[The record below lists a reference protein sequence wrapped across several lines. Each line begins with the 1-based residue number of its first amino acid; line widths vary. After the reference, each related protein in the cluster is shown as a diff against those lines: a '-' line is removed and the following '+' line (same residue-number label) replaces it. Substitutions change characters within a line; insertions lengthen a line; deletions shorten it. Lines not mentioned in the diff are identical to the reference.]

1 LPNDPLQHYP
11 GYALRRASLSSTA
24 VLAKRLE
31 TLELRPA
38 EASVLMVIGANPGIT
53 QSEIGRMLDIAG
65 ANMAPLVNR
74 LHVRGVLEKQPL
86 DGRSHA
92 LSLSAS
98 GRGLCARTRKAF
110 ESHEEELLG
119 RLPKRLREPFLE
131 AVNLLWKAE

>member
-1 LPNDPLQHYP
+1 LPKDPLQHYP
-11 GYALRRASLSSTA
+11 GYALRRASLSSTS

-31 TLELRPA
+31 ALELRPA

-53 QSEIGRMLDIAG
+53 QSEIGRLLDIAG

-74 LHVRGVLEKQPL
+74 LHGRGVLEKEPL

-92 LSLSAS
+92 LNLSAS
-98 GRGLCARTRKAF
+98 GRALYVRTQRTF
-110 ESHEEELLG
+110 ESHEEALLG

-131 AVNLLWKAE
+131 ALHLLWKAE

>member
-1 LPNDPLQHYP
+1 LPNDPLQNYP
-11 GYALRRASLSSTA
+11 GYALRRASLSSTS

-31 TLELRPA
+31 ALELRPA

-53 QSEIGRMLDIAG
+53 QSEIGRLLDIAG

-74 LHVRGVLEKQPL
+74 LHGRVLLEKQAL

-98 GRGLCARTRKAF
+98 GRALYGRTRKTF
-110 ESHEEELLG
+110 ESHEEALLA
-119 RLPKRLREPFLE
+119 RLPMRLREPFLE
-131 AVNLLWKAE
+131 ALQLLREAE